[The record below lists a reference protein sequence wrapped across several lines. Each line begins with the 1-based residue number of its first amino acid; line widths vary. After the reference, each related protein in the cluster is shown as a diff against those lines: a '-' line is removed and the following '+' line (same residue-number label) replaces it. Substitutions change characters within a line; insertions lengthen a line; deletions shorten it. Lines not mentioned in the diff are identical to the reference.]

1 MNPSSIIKIMLLVLF
16 GMFYSAFAQTD
27 TTAKYITVVPGAE
40 YEAGWLHEVF
50 FGSHWRDLWTTP
62 LKVEI
67 LNLNNFAGGLT
78 PVKRGGG
85 KQTKSLRFKGEDGH
99 LWKFRSVNKDPSS
112 ILPLGL
118 RETIADDI
126 VQDQIS
132 TSNPLAPLV
141 VFSLLDA
148 VNLLEAQ
155 AKLVYLPND
164 EKLGE
169 FREEFGGMLGFIE
182 LHPDEGADDEPGFAG
197 AIDVK
202 GTYKLLNYLEKKR
215 SEKINAQQLKERDH
229 HILRMPDLYHEEW
242 DTSHLFHLHYTLPIS
257 IDPYA
262 CPNRQGEYPLTL
274 L

>member
-1 MNPSSIIKIMLLVLF
+1 MNRNSIINILLIVSF

-27 TTAKYITVVPGAE
+27 TTVKYITVVPGTE
-40 YEAGWLHEVF
+40 YEAGWFHEVF

-67 LNLNNFAGGLT
+67 LNLKNFAGGLT
-78 PVKRGGG
+78 PVKKGGG
-85 KQTKSLRFKGEDGH
+85 KQTKSLRFQGEDGQ

-155 AKLVYLPND
+155 AKLVYLPDD

-202 GTYKLLNYLEKKR
+202 GTYKLLNYLERKEVKKLMQR
-215 SEKINAQQLKERDH
+215 NFLKQGYSIFSLVIGTGIWINGDGQ
-229 HILRMPDLYHEEW
+229 
-242 DTSHLFHLHYTLPIS
+242 S
-257 IDPYA
+257 IMKMK
-262 CPNRQGEYPLTL
+262 
-274 L
+274 